1 MKKPLIVV
9 TTVIVL
15 VTFVGALLIWSYL
28 DDWVA
33 SGVRTL
39 GPRITQTKVDVD
51 SVKLSPST
59 GTGTIKGLVVGNP
72 APYQEPFALRLG
84 EGTISVDPAS
94 LTGNKVVVKTL
105 QLNGPEIT
113 FEGGLQDNNLK
124 RLLANMDSFTAT
136 EKSQPASGSG
146 SGSSKKLQVD
156 EISVNDAKVHVKL
169 TGVAALAGA
178 GTTVVIPNIRI
189 TGLGTGPDGI
199 TPAEVSKRVL
209 DEVVK
214 QVGPAVAAK
223 AGGLNPAAVE
233 AIKGAAAK
241 SAGDALGGAASQ
253 GLDALLKKKK

>member
-39 GPRITQTKVDVD
+39 GPKITQTKVDVD

-59 GTGTIKGLVVGNP
+59 GTGTIKGFVVGNP
-72 APYQEPFALRLG
+72 APYQEPFAFRLG
-84 EGTISVDPAS
+84 EGTLSVDPAS
-94 LTGNKVVVKTL
+94 LTGNKVVVKSI

-124 RLLANMDSFTAT
+124 RLLANMDSFTSS
-136 EKSQPASGSG
+136 EKSQPSAS

-178 GTTVVIPNIRI
+178 GTTVVIPNVRI

-199 TPAEVSKRVL
+199 TPAEVSRRIL

-223 AGGLNPAAVE
+223 VGGLNPATVE

-253 GLDALLKKKK
+253 GLDTLLKKKK

>member
-59 GTGTIKGLVVGNP
+59 GTGTIKGFVVGNP
-72 APYQEPFALRLG
+72 APYQEPFAFRLG

-94 LTGNKVVVKTL
+94 LTGNKVIVKTI

-124 RLLANMDSFTAT
+124 RLLANMDSFTT
-136 EKSQPASGSG
+136 SEKSQPASG

-169 TGVAALAGA
+169 TGVAALAGP
-178 GTTVVIPNIRI
+178 GTTVVIPNVRI
-189 TGLGTGPDGI
+189 TGLGTGPEGI
-199 TPAEVSKRVL
+199 TPAEVSRRVL

-223 AGGLNPAAVE
+223 VGGLNPASVE
-233 AIKGAAAK
+233 AIKGAAVK
-241 SAGDALGGAASQ
+241 NAGDVLGGAASQ
-253 GLDALLKKKK
+253 GLDSLLKKKK